1 MLFMTR
7 LFLLLIVVLLA
18 AGCSPKTASSFSM
31 PASVAEWER
40 ASDSTSAAL
49 APKALGA
56 WTARYAGTPEITVVV
71 NEMPATTLA
80 FDSLQSWRPTS
91 GKLAFYRGRYF
102 GIAESRGADQ
112 RTLSRF
118 VTAFE
123 KSLGDLK

>member
-40 ASDSTSAAL
+40 ASDSTSAAH
-49 APKALGA
+49 
-56 WTARYAGTPEITVVV
+56 AGTPEITVVV